1 MDNPRH
7 ALVTVREFEAAARA
21 ELDPV
26 YFDYVSGGARDEVT
40 LRANEAGFARLGLLP
55 RMLRGNEK
63 RSLETRLLNSRA
75 SLPVVVSPT
84 AFHKL
89 MTPEGERAT
98 ARAAAAADTILIT
111 GMAATVAV
119 ADVVAAA
126 REAGGDAAPDV
137 WFQLY
142 LQPRADITAELVD
155 RAARAGAAALVVTVD
170 SPVRGAGERNERNGF
185 HDLPPGLAC
194 ENMRGLGGDGNDR
207 VRSIEMSA
215 ALTWEHVGRLRA
227 LTDLPIVIK
236 GILHPDD
243 ALLAL
248 EHGADAIMVSNHG
261 GRQLDGVPATIDL
274 LPGLAEAVSGRA
286 PILLDGGI
294 RRGADVVKALALGAT
309 AVGVGRPV
317 LWGLAAGGAD
327 GARQVLEILRAEI
340 DHTLALLGADSTAS
354 LTPEFVVRSTLG
366 CGVRSTLEC
375 VVRSTPDWKVRSTP
389 GWEVRSTSEC
399 GLPSTP

>member
-1 MDNPRH
+1 MGNSPI
-7 ALVTVREFEAAARA
+7 TVRDFEEAARA
-21 ELDPV
+21 NLDPV

-63 RSLETRLLNSRA
+63 RSQQTRLLGSRA

-111 GMAATVAV
+111 GLAATVAV

-142 LQPRADITAELVD
+142 IQPRADITAELVD

-185 HDLPPGLAC
+185 RDLPPGLAC

-215 ALTWEHVGRLRA
+215 ALTWEHLSRLRA

-236 GILHPDD
+236 GVLHPDD

-248 EHGADAIMVSNHG
+248 DHGADAIMVSNHG

-274 LPGLAEAVSGRA
+274 LPGLAEAVSGRV

-317 LWGLAAGGAD
+317 LWGLAAGGED
-327 GARQVLEILRAEI
+327 GARRVLETLRAEV
-340 DHTLALLGADSTAS
+340 DHTLALLGADATAG
-354 LTPEFVVRSTLG
+354 LTPEFVVRSAPG
-366 CGVRSTLEC
+366 CGVRSAPGRGA
-375 VVRSTPDWKVRSTP
+375 RSAP
-389 GWEVRSTSEC
+389 EC
-399 GLPSTP
+399 GPRRNP